1 MYLNPPTN
9 GRYELAEPRSVDD
22 TKWYIRT
29 FAYQFSPW
37 SQWGQ
42 FIAPNRYAYL
52 NRDLS
57 FVMHPNQDFYA
68 TKDEALDVMRLYQI
82 KCDQDQRNQTVAQ
95 PQEKV
100 YKLLEPRLS
109 LDRQDQ
115 WLVPAADEKH
125 YLFSND
131 KIVHHLYITTNKFAY
146 FPSYQSALFA
156 KLRYE
161 RLNREK

>member
-9 GRYELAEPRSVDD
+9 GQYELHAPLSIDD
-22 TKWYIRT
+22 TTWYVRT
-29 FAYQFSPW
+29 FDYQFSTAGL
-37 SQWGQ
+37 S
-42 FIAPNRYAYL
+42 ATPNRYAYL

-57 FVMHPNQDFYA
+57 FVMHPNQDHYN
-68 TKDEALDVMRLYQI
+68 TKNEALDVMRLYQI
-82 KCDQDQRNQTVAQ
+82 KCNQESAQ

-100 YKLLEPRLS
+100 YKLLEPQQY
-109 LDRQDQ
+109 DGNQDK
-115 WLVPAADEKH
+115 WMVSTTNDNH
-125 YLFSND
+125 YLFSNG
-131 KIVHHLYITTNKFAY
+131 KIARHLFVSDQLAY

>member
-22 TKWYIRT
+22 TKWYVRT
-29 FAYQFSPW
+29 FDYQFSTDHNT
-37 SQWGQ
+37 
-42 FIAPNRYAYL
+42 APTRYAYL

-68 TKDEALDVMRLYQI
+68 TKDEALDVMRLYQMT
-82 KCDQDQRNQTVAQ
+82 CNQISAQ

-115 WLVPAADEKH
+115 WLVPAADGRH
-125 YLFSND
+125 YLFSNE
-131 KIVHHLYITTNKFAY
+131 KIVHHLYVTTNKFAY

-161 RLNREK
+161 RLNRCKN